1 MGMSAAQARLLY
13 ITAQLN
19 NLSHQGQSVS
29 DAKVRLSM
37 DTEAIQERYTAA
49 LAKTNYYVNS
59 NIFSTT
65 GSTSKSELITLEN
78 LKAQNLM
85 VYDGSKVLG
94 YKWEKVNTGKT
105 KKVVDHYEDDLTKP
119 IYPTKK
125 VKALDAPDAA
135 IPARNAESLS
145 EMEAIVANS
154 GLGEDDLE
162 TVSYTTKI
170 GGTDTQLNAVSIKSQ
185 AGFDAI
191 MEAFAN
197 NPAACQQNYLFD
209 LPEGESIDLSKY
221 DWHGIS
227 QFQGVFDGNGTIFKG
242 LNGDSGFFNSLYGVA
257 KNINIEGA
265 VISAETDALGG
276 MTNYLADG
284 ASIENCNAKDIDIT
298 CGLQPNVNYATGYK
312 PERASIGGLV
322 GLNNGNISGSSVSGT
337 INVPNADKSFG
348 FIGGAIGANIN
359 TAKGESTIS
368 NTYADVNIVLSN
380 NTDYSNSINGFIG
393 DDSHETTIKN
403 CISMGA
409 ITTADGSPINGSDLA
424 NVGPCIE
431 SDVTNMIAL
440 DTRNNNNVLY
450 WASSDAPTFETGSEY
465 ATSLGKTSDILV
477 KGDAAYEDQA
487 GNQATAVANGIPV
500 LNLKE
505 IQEST
510 LVEKDE
516 KEVPDT
522 TQNPIGYEQK
532 PVYVDVPEKELQLV
546 PDKEY
551 EGLSS
556 TELEMGLRSGKYQL
570 ISPSTS
576 NSTEKLT
583 LNGTD
588 YELVSINSCTTI
600 SEAQDEQALSIAEAE
615 YEKDMKKIQTKD
627 KRYEMDQKKIDTEYD
642 ALLNEE
648 ESIKNV
654 INKNVERSF
663 KTFG

>member
-94 YKWEKVNTGKT
+94 YKWEEVDTGKT
-105 KKVVDHYEDDLTKP
+105 KKVVNGYHNGAAIHGKMAVP
-119 IYPTKK
+119 
-125 VKALDAPDAA
+125 AFGAADAT

-145 EMEAIVANS
+145 AMEAIVANS

-162 TVSYTTKI
+162 TVSYSTKI
-170 GGTDTQLNAVSIKSQ
+170 GGKDTQLNAVSIKSQ

-191 MEAFAN
+191 MDAFAN
-197 NPAACQQNYLFD
+197 NPAACKQNYLFD

-221 DWHGIS
+221 DWHGITA
-227 QFQGVFDGNGTIFKG
+227 FQGVFDGNGTTFKG

-257 KNINIEGA
+257 KNMNIEGA
-265 VISAETDALGG
+265 TISAETDALGG

-312 PERASIGGLV
+312 PERASVGGLV
-322 GLNNGNISGSSVSGT
+322 GLSNGNISGSSVSGT

-359 TAKGESTIS
+359 TAKGESTIT

-403 CISMGA
+403 CISMGT
-409 ITTADGSPINGSDLA
+409 ITTADGNPINGSDLA

-487 GNQATAVANGIPV
+487 ENQATAVANGIPV

-510 LVEKDE
+510 LVEKGE
-516 KEVPDT
+516 KWVDDPNNIT
-522 TQNPIGYEQK
+522 GYEQIAD
-532 PVYVDVPEKELQLV
+532 YIDVPEKELQLV

-556 TELEMGLRSGKYQL
+556 AELEMGLRSGKYQL

-588 YELVSINSCTTI
+588 YELVSISSCTTI

>member
-94 YKWEKVNTGKT
+94 YKWEEVDTGKT
-105 KKVVDHYEDDLTKP
+105 KKVVNGYHNG
-119 IYPTKK
+119 
-125 VKALDAPDAA
+125 DAIHGKMAVPAFGAADAT

-145 EMEAIVANS
+145 AMEAIVANS

-170 GGTDTQLNAVSIKSQ
+170 GGVDTKLNAVSIKSQ

-221 DWHGIS
+221 TWHGIDA
-227 QFQGVFDGNGTIFKG
+227 FQGVFDGNGTTFKG

-257 KNINIEGA
+257 KNMNIEGA
-265 VISAETDALGG
+265 TISAETDALGG

-298 CGLQPNVNYATGYK
+298 CNLQNGVDYPEGYK
-312 PERASIGGLV
+312 PERASVGGLV

-359 TAKGESTIS
+359 TAKGESTIT

-409 ITTADGSPINGSDLA
+409 ITTADGNPINGSDLA

-487 GNQATAVANGIPV
+487 ENQATAVANGIPV

-510 LVEKDE
+510 LVEKGE
-516 KEVPDT
+516 KWVDDPNNIT
-522 TQNPIGYEQK
+522 GYEQIAD
-532 PVYVDVPEKELQLV
+532 YIDVPEKELQLV
-546 PDKEY
+546 PDEEY

-556 TELEMGLRSGKYQL
+556 AELEMGLRSGKYQL

>member
-94 YKWEKVNTGKT
+94 YKWEKVDTGKT
-105 KKVVDHYEDDLTKP
+105 KKVVNGYHNG
-119 IYPTKK
+119 
-125 VKALDAPDAA
+125 DAIHGKMAVPAFGAADAT

-145 EMEAIVANS
+145 AMEAIVANS

-170 GGTDTQLNAVSIKSQ
+170 GGVDTKLNAVSIKSQ

-197 NPAACQQNYLFD
+197 NPAACKQNYLFD

-221 DWHGIS
+221 TWHGIDA
-227 QFQGVFDGNGTIFKG
+227 FQGVFDGNGTTFKG

-257 KNINIEGA
+257 KNMNVEGA
-265 VISAETDALGG
+265 TISAETDALGG

-359 TAKGESTIS
+359 TAKGESTIT

-487 GNQATAVANGIPV
+487 ENQATAVANGIPV

-510 LVEKDE
+510 LVEKGE
-516 KEVPDT
+516 KWVDDP
-522 TQNPIGYEQK
+522 NNIIGYEQIAD
-532 PVYVDVPEKELQLV
+532 YIDVPEKELQLV
-546 PDKEY
+546 SDEEY

-556 TELEMGLRSGKYQL
+556 AELEMGLRSGKYQL

>member
-94 YKWEKVNTGKT
+94 YKWEKVDTGKT
-105 KKVVDHYEDDLTKP
+105 KKVVNGYHNG
-119 IYPTKK
+119 
-125 VKALDAPDAA
+125 DAIHGKMAVPAFGAADAT

-145 EMEAIVANS
+145 AMEAIVANS

-170 GGTDTQLNAVSIKSQ
+170 GGVDTKLNAVSIKSQ

-197 NPAACQQNYLFD
+197 NPAACKQNYLFD

-221 DWHGIS
+221 TWHGIDA
-227 QFQGVFDGNGTIFKG
+227 FQGVFDGNGTTFKG

-257 KNINIEGA
+257 KNMNIEGA
-265 VISAETDALGG
+265 TISAETDALGG

-298 CGLQPNVNYATGYK
+298 CNLQNGVNYPEGYK
-312 PERASIGGLV
+312 PERASVGGLV

-359 TAKGESTIS
+359 TAKGESTIT

-409 ITTADGSPINGSDLA
+409 ITTADGNPINGSDLA

-487 GNQATAVANGIPV
+487 ENQATAVANGIPV

-510 LVEKDE
+510 LVEKGE
-516 KEVPDT
+516 KWVDDP
-522 TQNPIGYEQK
+522 NNIIGYEQIAD
-532 PVYVDVPEKELQLV
+532 YIDVPEKELQLV
-546 PDKEY
+546 PDEEY

-588 YELVSINSCTTI
+588 YELVSISSCTTI

>member
-94 YKWEKVNTGKT
+94 YKWEEVNTGKT
-105 KKVVDHYEDDLTKP
+105 KKVVNGYHNG
-119 IYPTKK
+119 
-125 VKALDAPDAA
+125 DAIHGKMAVPAFGAADAT

-145 EMEAIVANS
+145 AMEAIVANS

-170 GGTDTQLNAVSIKSQ
+170 GGVDTKLNAVSIKSQ

-221 DWHGIS
+221 TWHGIDA
-227 QFQGVFDGNGTIFKG
+227 FQGVFDGNGTTFKG

-257 KNINIEGA
+257 KNMNIEGA
-265 VISAETDALGG
+265 TISAETDALGG

-298 CGLQPNVNYATGYK
+298 CNLQPNVNYATGYK

-359 TAKGESTIS
+359 TAKGESTIT

-487 GNQATAVANGIPV
+487 ENQATAVANGIPV

-510 LVEKDE
+510 LVEKGE
-516 KEVPDT
+516 KWVDDPNNIT
-522 TQNPIGYEQK
+522 GYEQIAD
-532 PVYVDVPEKELQLV
+532 YIDVPEKELQLV
-546 PDKEY
+546 PDEEY

-556 TELEMGLRSGKYQL
+556 AELEMGLRSGKYQL

-583 LNGTD
+583 INGTD